1 MCCSKCGMDCDRC
14 SRKEEF
20 GCLGCNNM
28 QSGYWGEKCEIKECC
43 EGKKLEHCGL
53 CPDFPCEMLREISFD
68 EELGDDGERLLN
80 AKKWADES
88 RELFEKKL
96 KNILLGVSLGAV
108 FGAILGAWQDMPVAF
123 VVGGVVIG
131 VGIAF
136 LLNFYKK
143 Y

>member
-1 MCCSKCGMDCDRC
+1 MCCSKCGMDCSKC

-20 GCLGCNNM
+20 GCLGCNEM

-43 EGKKLEHCGL
+43 EAKKLEHCGF

-68 EELGDDGERLLN
+68 EEFGDDGERLLN

-88 RELFEKKL
+88 RGVLERKR

-108 FGAILGAWQDMPVAF
+108 FGAILGAWQDMPAAF
-123 VVGGVVIG
+123 VVGGLIVG
-131 VGIAF
+131 TGIAV
-136 LLNFYKK
+136 LINIYNNK
-143 Y
+143 

>member
-1 MCCSKCGMDCDRC
+1 MCCSKCGMDCGKC
-14 SRKEEF
+14 SRKEKF

-43 EGKKLEHCGL
+43 EAKKLEHCGL
-53 CPDFPCEMLREISFD
+53 CSDFPCEMLREISFD

-88 RELFEKKL
+88 REFSEKKL

-108 FGAILGAWQDMPVAF
+108 FGAILGAWQDMTAAF

-131 VGIAF
+131 VGIAL

>member
-1 MCCSKCGMDCDRC
+1 
-14 SRKEEF
+14 
-20 GCLGCNNM
+20 
-28 QSGYWGEKCEIKECC
+28 
-43 EGKKLEHCGL
+43 
-53 CPDFPCEMLREISFD
+53 MLREISFD

-88 RELFEKKL
+88 RELSEKKL

-108 FGAILGAWQDMPVAF
+108 FGAILGAWQGIPAAF

-131 VGIAF
+131 IGIAL

>member
-1 MCCSKCGMDCDRC
+1 MDCSKC

-20 GCLGCNNM
+20 GCLGCNEM

-43 EGKKLEHCGL
+43 EAKKLEHCGF

-88 RELFEKKL
+88 REALEKKRR
-96 KNILLGVSLGAV
+96 NILLGVSLGVV
-108 FGAILGAWQDMPVAF
+108 FGAILGAWQGMPAAF
-123 VVGGVVIG
+123 VVGGVIVGTG
-131 VGIAF
+131 VAVLI
-136 LLNFYKK
+136 NIYNSK
-143 Y
+143 

>member
-1 MCCSKCGMDCDRC
+1 MCCSKCGMDCNKC

-43 EGKKLEHCGL
+43 EGKKLEHCGF

-68 EELGDDGERLLN
+68 
-80 AKKWADES
+80 DES
-88 RELFEKKL
+88 RELSEKKL
-96 KNILLGVSLGAV
+96 KNILLGMSLGVV
-108 FGAILGAWQDMPVAF
+108 FGAVLGAWQGMPAAF

-131 VGIAF
+131 VGIAL